1 MDNDQPFWQP
11 RELIGF
17 GVAGLLGEDCRVFHH
32 PLKGTISIGR
42 LTDLLALKL
51 RLPVQQELELRT
63 ALIRIGMGSLDATA
77 KGHPVSMECGI
88 DTDRIAVSVSFT
100 VPRNLRFGLEKLRSE
115 MADPA
120 PKDPWASF
128 LKDSLNRQLGIV
140 VRWQE
145 RRRKLEL
152 TVIIGLQ
159 GPIDFFE
166 LVEVPDSNKTKAR
179 PFSYTEVGDLAREI
193 SRMAVEAP
201 IELIRAERDS
211 RAGRYGFLNRI
222 GRFFKGLW
230 GSDEQG
236 NEQLLLDLDAQ
247 VDPSATDETPLDLTP
262 LDFPELHEPIPDGSA
277 EFEDMMRGI
286 DHLSQVIRKDSI
298 RFEEASAPIR
308 DNIHNSAAKR
318 LFDRTVRDMVNERI
332 EMRESTRK
340 MLGVMRQFENEK
352 KKRQYV
358 VRQEL
363 KEREDVIRQKSQ
375 LLERAK
381 EQLVAASVEIER
393 VRGAAAKSSF
403 VNTDAELVKAK
414 LLQVSKE
421 LQLTRDTNSTLGAK
435 VDELKTKLNMERN
448 NQMVRAQTSSDAE
461 LKTKSER
468 ALKENG
474 DLRKANQRLIE
485 KLEGIQKKQGTEGEA
500 EENRKRLGAASKMIG
515 TQKRDL
521 ERLHVL
527 VEESRRQESA
537 LKGELKKIQTELMRY
552 KTGVKKAS

>member
-17 GVAGLLGEDCRVFHH
+17 GVAGLLGEDCRVFFH
-32 PLKGTISIGR
+32 PLKGTVSIGR

-51 RLPVQQELELRT
+51 KLPVQKELELRT
-63 ALIRIGMGSLDATA
+63 ALIRTGMESLESTVP
-77 KGHPVSMECGI
+77 GHPVTMECGI
-88 DTDRIAVSVSFT
+88 DTDRVAVCVSFT
-100 VPRNLRFGLEKLRSE
+100 VPKSLRFGLEKLRSD

-120 PKDPWASF
+120 PKDPWAAF
-128 LKDSLNRQLGIV
+128 LKDALNRQLGIV

-152 TVIIGLQ
+152 NVIIGLQ

-166 LVEVPDSNKTKAR
+166 LVEVPDHSKAKAR

-201 IELIRAERDS
+201 LELIRAERDA
-211 RAGRYGFLNRI
+211 RFGKHGFLSRI

-230 GSDEQG
+230 GRGEG
-236 NEQLLLDLDAQ
+236 MEEPLLLDSDDTEA
-247 VDPSATDETPLDLTP
+247 PASDETPLDLTP

-277 EFEDMMRGI
+277 EFADMMSGI
-286 DHLSQVIRKDSI
+286 DHLSQLIRKDSI

-308 DNIHNSAAKR
+308 DNLHNSAAKR
-318 LFDRTVRDMVNERI
+318 LFDRTVRDMVNERV

-340 MLGVMRQFENEK
+340 MLGVMRKMENEK
-352 KKRQYV
+352 KARQYTL
-358 VRQEL
+358 RQEL
-363 KEREDVIRQKSQ
+363 KEREDVIRQKSL

-381 EQLVAASVEIER
+381 DQLISASVEIER
-393 VRGAAAKSSF
+393 VRGAAAKSTVIS
-403 VNTDAELVKAK
+403 NDSEMLKAK

-421 LQLTRDTNSTLGAK
+421 LQLIRETNSTLASK

-448 NQMVRAQTSSDAE
+448 NQMVRAQNGSDAE
-461 LKTKSER
+461 LKTKAER
-468 ALKENG
+468 VFRENA

-485 KLEGIQKKQGTEGEA
+485 KMDGIQKKQTSEGEA
-500 EENRKRLGAASKMIG
+500 EENKKRLGAASKMIT

-521 ERLHVL
+521 ERLHLL
-527 VEESRRQESA
+527 VEESRRQEST
-537 LKGELKKIQTELMRY
+537 LKGELKKFQTELMRY